1 MSFFTT
7 LSTTLLAP
15 AEDAVANDGTAMLEL
30 KTMCN
35 ASKPGIP
42 VILMVRKDTDNAKFL
57 QELAKL
63 PQEGNLPRV
72 LVSGVVQFVAAEVDK
87 QTKEVV
93 KKPKIVVVVGSA
105 RRLRAD
111 VKIEPEQAVVFGS
124 GFASP
129 QTVYGSDQ
137 RKAELSITSGNES
150 VREEGKWASRLTVL
164 GDQAV
169 GTEEIC
175 LSIDENREL
184 FFMGNLFRQ
193 AGEVNGTHFDKLKVN
208 LSFAQESDRVKAKG
222 GSGRRPKATSMT
234 SQLGAAFEEDT
245 SAATTLSRESLAA
258 QVQESL
264 ADF

>member
-7 LSTTLLAP
+7 ISTTLLAP
-15 AEDAVANDGTAMLEL
+15 AEDAVANDGTAMLEI
-30 KTMCN
+30 KAMSG
-35 ASKPGIP
+35 ASNPGIP

-57 QELAKL
+57 QELSKL
-63 PQEGNLPRV
+63 PSENKVARV
-72 LVSGVVQFVAAEVDK
+72 LVSGVVQMVPAEVDK

-111 VKIEPEQAVVFGS
+111 TKIEPEQAVIFGS

-137 RKAELSITSGNES
+137 RKAELSITTGNES

-169 GTEEIC
+169 GTDEIC
-175 LSIDENREL
+175 LKIDENREL
-184 FFMGNLFRQ
+184 YFMGNLFRS
-193 AGEVNGTHFDKLKVN
+193 AGEVNGTHYDKLKCS
-208 LSFAQESDRVKAKG
+208 LSFAQESDRVKAKSG
-222 GSGRRPKATSMT
+222 GRRPKATSMN
-234 SQLGAAFEEDT
+234 SQLGDAFEADS
-245 SAATTLSRESLAA
+245 SASTTLSRDDLAA
-258 QVQESL
+258 QASVSL